1 MQICVDAG
9 GGRSQKREIS
19 AEYVRFSNRA
29 IVSIRQ
35 PGKLCPMRGLPFR
48 FFVSLLKKVRAGL
61 LAGSKAFL
69 SEMMKNMAA

>member
-35 PGKLCPMRGLPFR
+35 PGSYARVRIAVQVFR
-48 FFVSLLKKVRAGL
+48 QFAQKVQAGFLRA
-61 LAGSKAFL
+61 SKRF
-69 SEMMKNMAA
+69 